1 VRDQVGRNSFEPF
14 AVPAPSGLEGFK
26 RREYKVLVATDLAA
40 RGIDVDGI
48 SHVVNY
54 DTPVFS
60 EDYIHRIGRT
70 GRAEATGIAFTFVSN
85 DEEKYFKRIEYLT
98 NKRFELKE
106 YPGLLTRRKQEHKRG
121 KTSRAFFKGKK
132 PISANRG
139 SRNKKRTRISL
150 SFELL
155 TPDEFFPRWNKP
167 WVFDLPAYHYFAKLY
182 QPRL

>member
-1 VRDQVGRNSFEPF
+1 MLVFSRTKHGADKIAKRLAQCGIKSAAIHSNRSQSQRHQ
-14 AVPAPSGLEGFK
+14 ALEGFK

-40 RGIDVDGI
+40 RGIDVEGI

-106 YPGLLTRRKQEHKRG
+106 YPGFAYPAENRSISVVKQVVP
-121 KTSRAFFKGKK
+121 FFKRKK
-132 PISANRG
+132 TYFR
-139 SRNKKRTRISL
+139 K
-150 SFELL
+150 
-155 TPDEFFPRWNKP
+155 PR
-167 WVFDLPAYHYFAKLY
+167 FA
-182 QPRL
+182 